1 MACYCPQGTPT
12 RHRGD
17 RRHQLDREDSE
28 FFGLAGRGG
37 SALNEEE
44 KRMIEAEDFDF
55 EANLAMFDKVTRM
68 TKKIVNALRK
78 TGWMFG
84 RINKLSQ
91 PRNLKFR
98 CKNCLHWG

>member
-1 MACYCPQGTPT
+1 M
-12 RHRGD
+12 
-17 RRHQLDREDSE
+17 
-28 FFGLAGRGG
+28 FGLAGRGG

-78 TGWMFG
+78 
-84 RINKLSQ
+84 
-91 PRNLKFR
+91 
-98 CKNCLHWG
+98 CLEV

>member
-1 MACYCPQGTPT
+1 MTCYCPQGTPT

-68 TKKIVNALRK
+68 TKK
-78 TGWMFG
+78 
-84 RINKLSQ
+84 
-91 PRNLKFR
+91 
-98 CKNCLHWG
+98 NC